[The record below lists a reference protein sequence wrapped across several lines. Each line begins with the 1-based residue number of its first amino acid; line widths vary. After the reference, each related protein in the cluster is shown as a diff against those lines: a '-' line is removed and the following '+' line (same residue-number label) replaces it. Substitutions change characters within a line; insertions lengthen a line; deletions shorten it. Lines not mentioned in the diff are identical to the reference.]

1 MENAYEGI
9 NMSI

>member
-9 NMSI
+9 NTSI